1 MSVNKSSD
9 INWFVCWDQG
19 GREGGRDV
27 SKNPHTSHVI
37 HSYRSKKCSHYS
49 GQFLVPGAWSS
60 HVLNTFPSDPIR
72 PRPRRG
78 KRVGGG
84 GGASLYPGLT

>member
-1 MSVNKSSD
+1 MLVRTHIHLTSYTVIEVRSVLITVYSS
-9 INWFVCWDQG
+9 WC
-19 GREGGRDV
+19 
-27 SKNPHTSHVI
+27 
-37 HSYRSKKCSHYS
+37 
-49 GQFLVPGAWSS
+49 LVPGAWSS